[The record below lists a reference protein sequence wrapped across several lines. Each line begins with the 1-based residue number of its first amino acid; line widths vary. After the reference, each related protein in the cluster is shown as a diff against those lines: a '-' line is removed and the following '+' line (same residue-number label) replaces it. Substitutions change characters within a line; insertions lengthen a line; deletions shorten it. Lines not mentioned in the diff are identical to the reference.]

1 MPRVEPRPAAAATA
15 TWRRQRRRLHRGR
28 WQCSPRRAA
37 ARSRFHRPPTLTAS
51 APTREARAGSV
62 RRAPASVLT
71 GPMVASASSPSWSA
85 MRRDR
90 KMVAAPRRE
99 RRRPP
104 ASMRRGRPA
113 RLRREWQRRHQE
125 DRRPPIGPSAP
136 SAIGMPSRPAA
147 VRMRLQFVAAMSRE
161 TLPPVAMS
169 ATSSTP
175 GSVSAHQIATASSVP
190 PSVSM
195 TSGSGHLT
203 VPHHW
208 WPTDL
213 PGSARCR

>member
-125 DRRPPIGPSAP
+125 DRRPPHRPLRAQRDRNAEPSGGRQDAIAVRGSDVARDIAP
-136 SAIGMPSRPAA
+136 GSDERDEFDAWLCQCPPDRHGVVGAA
-147 VRMRLQFVAAMSRE
+147 VGVDDERQRAPHGAAPLVA
-161 TLPPVAMS
+161 
-169 ATSSTP
+169 
-175 GSVSAHQIATASSVP
+175 
-190 PSVSM
+190 
-195 TSGSGHLT
+195 
-203 VPHHW
+203 
-208 WPTDL
+208 D
-213 PGSARCR
+213 